1 MPKRNKPA
9 DVLNL
14 ERGASRQQKSSPD
27 IPLIRALGCG
37 YIAREFEVGIV
48 ASGKVKQI
56 QEASSMLQK
65 RFKALKLALIQS
77 CFITF
82 DFDDVLR
89 KA

>member
-1 MPKRNKPA
+1 
-9 DVLNL
+9 
-14 ERGASRQQKSSPD
+14 
-27 IPLIRALGCG
+27 
-37 YIAREFEVGIV
+37 V